1 MRRFF
6 IASFSLLATA
16 AACVPSSACD
26 DYVEYMCDCHPEED
40 CAELRTIH
48 QDAVGEELTDCTIA
62 LDEQKEEDVASGNEC
77 ATDDAGD
84 SGAK

>member
-16 AACVPSSACD
+16 AACVPTSACD
-26 DYVEYMCDCHPEED
+26 DYVDYMCDCHPEED

-62 LDEQKEEDVASGNEC
+62 LDEQKEEDVLAENEC
-77 ATDDAGD
+77 ATADGAD

>member
-16 AACVPSSACD
+16 AACVPSSVCD
-26 DYVEYMCDCHPEED
+26 EYVDYMCDCHPEED

-48 QDAVGEELTDCTIA
+48 QDAVGEELTDCSIA
-62 LDEQKEEDVASGNEC
+62 LNEQKEADVVSENEC
-77 ATDDAGD
+77 ATDQVTD
-84 SGAK
+84 SAAK

>member
-6 IASFSLLATA
+6 IASISLLATA
-16 AACVPSSACD
+16 ACVPTSACD

-48 QDAVGEELTDCTIA
+48 QDAVGEELTDCSIA
-62 LDEQKEEDVASGNEC
+62 LSEQKQEDVSTGNEC
-77 ATDDAGD
+77 ATEDTGD
-84 SGAK
+84 SAAK

>member
-16 AACVPSSACD
+16 SACVPTSACD
-26 DYVEYMCDCHPEED
+26 DYVEYMCDCHPEEN

-48 QDAVGEELTDCTIA
+48 QDAIGEELTDCTIA
-62 LDEQKEEDVASGNEC
+62 LDEQKDEDVVSENEC
-77 ATDDAGD
+77 ATADAAD